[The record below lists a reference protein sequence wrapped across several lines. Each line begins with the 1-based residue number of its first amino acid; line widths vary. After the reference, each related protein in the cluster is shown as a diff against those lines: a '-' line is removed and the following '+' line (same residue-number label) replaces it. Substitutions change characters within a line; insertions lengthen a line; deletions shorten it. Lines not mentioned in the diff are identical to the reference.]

1 MGWRWPA
8 VPGAFGGGQWP
19 WPRPPCSDA
28 SVFPP
33 VSFPHLHLRPS
44 VCPSRL
50 SLSLSLPLLPLCS
63 AREGQKRG
71 AALPGERFG
80 GAGTWAGDRG
90 PRPTRGSQ
98 GQGGSHGASSG
109 LAPSFGQSQAGVGVS
124 PAGVGRRSGSA
135 PGGPGPPEAIPGPVT
150 GEGLQVGTHTGVQ

>member
-1 MGWRWPA
+1 VGWRWPA

-98 GQGGSHGASSG
+98 GQGGPTGPHPGSPLPLARARLGWGCPQLGSGAEAG
-109 LAPSFGQSQAGVGVS
+109 LHPEVQGHQKPS
-124 PAGVGRRSGSA
+124 PAR
-135 PGGPGPPEAIPGPVT
+135 
-150 GEGLQVGTHTGVQ
+150 